1 MEPIMPMMTLAAVDP
16 GGYVSLIKFAAIL
29 GLFFLWLPLINW
41 IFRDSQ
47 EVQTKTTSWTMAI
60 ALAGTIS
67 LFLWLMVPMF
77 LIGLLL
83 FLISVVATTMAY
95 VIHRNSKVSDFERVL
110 TAAHIKSLFV
120 NENKKLSKASRGL
133 TLITAN
139 NNDVPLPR
147 PKSREAIGFQI
158 LCELV
163 DDALWRRANI
173 VHLMPGQQEY
183 GVTYFIDGMAVKQSP
198 RNREDSDL
206 MIHFLKQVA
215 DLDVNEHRKPQTG
228 KFRVLKDG
236 KKIQWEA
243 TTAGSTAGEQVKL
256 LRQDEYSLIKV
267 EDLGMTPEQIESFR
281 EFRNL
286 ERGLIILSGPPKNGI
301 TSTMYTMLRNNHDPF
316 MNNIN
321 MLEKNPAGDIPN
333 ITQFAYTAA
342 DIPQVTYA
350 RKLQTVLRTGP
361 NIIGIEACEDKECV
375 SLATQAVK
383 DGLIVYV
390 TLDAGSTMQALGK
403 WLQLVGDKKLV
414 AGTLTAIVN
423 QRLVRVL
430 CDQCK
435 QAYQPN
441 QDLFRK
447 FNIPADKI
455 KVLYRPGEIEYDK
468 HGRPIVCEKCQGTGF
483 FGRVGIFETVT
494 LDDKMREAIVSA
506 SAIKDIA
513 AAFRKGGMLYMQEQA
528 IKKVAK
534 GITSIQEVIR
544 QLTPPQAT
552 ANPQTPVASKP
563 KEE

>member
-1 MEPIMPMMTLAAVDP
+1 MPMMFPAAIDL
-16 GGYVSLIKFAAIL
+16 GGYVSIIKFAAML

-41 IFRDSQ
+41 VFKDSQ
-47 EVQTKTTSWTMAI
+47 EVQTNTTSWTMAI
-60 ALAGTIS
+60 ALAGTIA
-67 LFLWLMVPMF
+67 LLLWLLVPMF

-83 FLISVVATTMAY
+83 YLISVVATTMAY

-120 NENKKLSKASRGL
+120 NENKKLTKASRGM
-133 TLITAN
+133 TLVTAN
-139 NNDVPLPR
+139 NNEVPLPR

-163 DDALWRRANI
+163 DDAIWRRANI
-173 VHLMPGQQEY
+173 IHLMPGQQEY
-183 GVTYFIDGMAVKQSP
+183 GVTYFIDGMAVKQSSRP
-198 RNREDSDL
+198 REDADF
-206 MIHFLKQVA
+206 MIHFLKEVA
-215 DLDVNEHRKPQTG
+215 DLDANEHRKPQTG
-228 KFRVLKDG
+228 KFRIIKDG

-256 LRQDEYSLIKV
+256 LRQDEYSLIKI
-267 EDLGMTPEQIESFR
+267 EDLGMTPEQIEAFR
-281 EFRNL
+281 GFRDL

-301 TSTMYTMLRNNHDPF
+301 TSTMYTLLRNNHDPF

-333 ITQFAYTAA
+333 VTQYVYTAA
-342 DIPQVTYA
+342 DMPQVSYS

-361 NIIGIEACEDKECV
+361 NIIGIESCDDKECAA
-375 SLATQAVK
+375 LATQAVK

-390 TLDAGSTMQALGK
+390 TLEAGSTMQALGK

-414 AGTLTAIVN
+414 ASTVTAIVN

-483 FGRVGIFETVT
+483 FGRIAIFETVA
-494 LDDKMREAIVSA
+494 LDDKMREAILSA

-534 GITSIQEVIR
+534 GTTSIQEVIR
-544 QLTPPQAT
+544 QLTPPQAS
-552 ANPQTPVASKP
+552 AMPQAPAGKP